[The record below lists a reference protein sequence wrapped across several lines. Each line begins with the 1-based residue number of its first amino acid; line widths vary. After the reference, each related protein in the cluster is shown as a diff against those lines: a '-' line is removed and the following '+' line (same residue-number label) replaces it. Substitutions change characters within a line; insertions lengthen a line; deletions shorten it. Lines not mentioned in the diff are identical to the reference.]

1 MELLAGGTTA
11 TTVTGLADDAVYDFR
26 VFAGSFA
33 GYEEEGSNVV
43 SGVQPV
49 GRPVDLSVRGVNRDA
64 ATLDWKPPNQGINP
78 SFYRIQYTLEN
89 VVTEIADVRH
99 FGGSSATQSALL
111 NPLQQAEHRVKVFSR
126 SRSGYYDPQGTL
138 QVTVTP
144 IIVPTNLRVTFTDP
158 KAVTLKWDVPADVQ
172 SAPVGLRPVG
182 YRLKYTKAKTL
193 DFDFSEQV
201 GPAVSELTVSTLFLR
216 DVQAEIAW
224 SVAESMLC
232 VMRASR
238 MFMVYGR
245 CYVLCATRKPSVHI
259 SVRT

>member
-11 TTVTGLADDAVYDFR
+11 ATVTGLADDAVYDFR

-33 GYEEEGSNVV
+33 GYEGEGSNVV

-49 GRPVDLSVRGVNRDA
+49 GRPVDLSVRGVSRDA

-78 SFYRIQYTLEN
+78 SFYRIQYMLEN

-126 SRSGYYDPQGTL
+126 SQSGYYDPQGTL

-144 IIVPTNLRVTFTDP
+144 IIVPTNLRVTFTGP
-158 KAVTLKWDVPADVQ
+158 KAVTLHWDVPTDVQ
-172 SAPVGLRPVG
+172 TASVGLRPVG
-182 YRLKYTKAKTL
+182 YRLKYTKATTL
-193 DFDFSEQV
+193 DSDFSEQV
-201 GPAVSELTVSTLFLR
+201 GPSVSELTVSTLLLCDLR
-216 DVQAEIAW
+216 AKSAW
-224 SVAESMLC
+224 RVAKAMLC
-232 VMRASR
+232 VMRASQMR
-238 MFMVYGR
+238 MVYGE
-245 CYVLCATRKPSVHI
+245 CYALCATRKPNVQI
-259 SVRT
+259 SV